1 MYEKSKEAFSEQEF
15 QAPGREY
22 RGAPFWSWNGKL
34 EQSRI
39 DEQLRVF
46 QKMGFGGYHIHSRIG
61 LETEYLGKEFMQLVQ
76 HCCRYG
82 DELGMD
88 TRLYD
93 EDKWPSGAGGG
104 RVTCD
109 RAYASRYL
117 LFSPKHYPDGFLDR
131 KIVATSRLSKN
142 GDIRLMMRF
151 EVILRDGRLES
162 YRLLKD
168 GEESEH
174 TWYAYC
180 VVTEPLAW
188 FNNQPYLDTLNADA
202 TKRFIEVTHERY
214 YEAVGEQ
221 FSKTVPS
228 IFTDEPG
235 YHKQESLPSGA
246 AAKDVGIAYTDK
258 MEEFYQARYH
268 ESLLERLPE
277 IFWTLADGTVSH
289 VRWQYHD
296 CVAEMFARNYIGT
309 IASWCEAHKLDMTGH
324 VLFEAELESQSQVVG
339 EVMRALS
346 PMTVPGIDML
356 ADRHEYTTA
365 KQAQSVCHQYGR
377 TGVMSELYG
386 VTNWNYDFRGHKH
399 QGDWQAALGV
409 TLRVPHLAWMYM
421 GGESKRD
428 YPSPI
433 DEHTTWYEKYPIIEN
448 YFARV
453 NTAMTR
459 GRAVSRIGLVHPIE
473 SMWLALGPDDET
485 AQLRRRLD
493 QQFSDVTQW
502 LLFGFLDFDYLS
514 EALLPELYEKAD
526 DAQLHVGKMAYDA
539 VVVPGMLTIRSS
551 TLSYLRTFAENGGK
565 VIFMGQIPQYV
576 DGRISD
582 EAQIFAAQCEHI
594 GFDQN
599 SLMDALDAW
608 REVDVI
614 DVNSHLRADRLL
626 GQLRQDGEERW
637 LFVAQ
642 GKHDTRLQL
651 NHWYTM
657 TGREDMSVRV
667 RGTYRVR
674 LYDAMNGTVAE
685 LPAEYHDGWTWIR
698 HGFYAQDSLLLRLTP
713 TAEAVSQPYA
723 EEARTVLSE
732 QYLPGVVNY
741 RLSEPNVCVLDQAEY
756 RVDGGAWHEKEEILR
771 LDDAIRREYGYPLR
785 TESFPQP
792 WLEPKKPAEHT
803 LELRFR
809 IVSETEGEEVRFGFE
824 SKDGAELFWNGEGVR
839 MEGHDWYVDRD
850 IHVETLGRLRKGEN
864 EVVLRMPFGPGS
876 NVEACYLLGEFGAA
890 VSGDTARITK
900 KPEMLGFGDMAPQGF
915 PFYGGCVEY
924 CTEVETKAGTVE
936 IEIPEY
942 YAALLHVELD
952 EKQADVFAEPYTAR
966 FEKVAAGVHS
976 LRLTAYGTRI
986 NTFGQLHNCNR
997 KEEYYGPKSYRT
1009 SGKNWSYVYQFH
1021 QTGVTVAPIVRV
1033 LEEK

>member
-339 EVMRALS
+339 EVMRAL
-346 PMTVPGIDML
+346 
-356 ADRHEYTTA
+356 
-365 KQAQSVCHQYGR
+365 Q
-377 TGVMSELYG
+377 
-386 VTNWNYDFRGHKH
+386 
-399 QGDWQAALGV
+399 
-409 TLRVPHLAWMYM
+409 
-421 GGESKRD
+421 
-428 YPSPI
+428 
-433 DEHTTWYEKYPIIEN
+433 
-448 YFARV
+448 
-453 NTAMTR
+453 
-459 GRAVSRIGLVHPIE
+459 
-473 SMWLALGPDDET
+473 PDDG
-485 AQLRRRLD
+485 A
-493 QQFSDVTQW
+493 
-502 LLFGFLDFDYLS
+502 
-514 EALLPELYEKAD
+514 
-526 DAQLHVGKMAYDA
+526 
-539 VVVPGMLTIRSS
+539 
-551 TLSYLRTFAENGGK
+551 
-565 VIFMGQIPQYV
+565 
-576 DGRISD
+576 
-582 EAQIFAAQCEHI
+582 
-594 GFDQN
+594 
-599 SLMDALDAW
+599 
-608 REVDVI
+608 
-614 DVNSHLRADRLL
+614 
-626 GQLRQDGEERW
+626 
-637 LFVAQ
+637 
-642 GKHDTRLQL
+642 
-651 NHWYTM
+651 
-657 TGREDMSVRV
+657 
-667 RGTYRVR
+667 
-674 LYDAMNGTVAE
+674 
-685 LPAEYHDGWTWIR
+685 R
-698 HGFYAQDSLLLRLTP
+698 HR
-713 TAEAVSQPYA
+713 
-723 EEARTVLSE
+723 
-732 QYLPGVVNY
+732 
-741 RLSEPNVCVLDQAEY
+741 
-756 RVDGGAWHEKEEILR
+756 H
-771 LDDAIRREYGYPLR
+771 
-785 TESFPQP
+785 
-792 WLEPKKPAEHT
+792 
-803 LELRFR
+803 
-809 IVSETEGEEVRFGFE
+809 
-824 SKDGAELFWNGEGVR
+824 
-839 MEGHDWYVDRD
+839 
-850 IHVETLGRLRKGEN
+850 
-864 EVVLRMPFGPGS
+864 
-876 NVEACYLLGEFGAA
+876 
-890 VSGDTARITK
+890 
-900 KPEMLGFGDMAPQGF
+900 
-915 PFYGGCVEY
+915 
-924 CTEVETKAGTVE
+924 AG
-936 IEIPEY
+936 
-942 YAALLHVELD
+942 
-952 EKQADVFAEPYTAR
+952 
-966 FEKVAAGVHS
+966 
-976 LRLTAYGTRI
+976 
-986 NTFGQLHNCNR
+986 
-997 KEEYYGPKSYRT
+997 
-1009 SGKNWSYVYQFH
+1009 
-1021 QTGVTVAPIVRV
+1021 
-1033 LEEK
+1033 